1 MIKNILV
8 AALVTISFSF
18 AQAQYVEDA
27 FRFSNSTIN
36 GTARI
41 LGMGGAQTALGADLS
56 SISGN
61 PAGLGF
67 YRSNDYSVSPT
78 LRFNNLENNVFG
90 KLNSNNHA
98 NFNVGNYG
106 FVLTQM
112 NQDYTGREVS
122 NGWVSF
128 HFGLSNNRT
137 NSYKENSYFSGV
149 NNQSTFSSYL
159 AASANEYY
167 GARDIPHTININKT
181 IYDIAWNGFM
191 IDLNDSLNKYIPIN
205 YLNNPTQMQS
215 SKIGGYEDQVNIS
228 FGANYSNKLYLGA
241 SIGLGSIEYSKQST
255 FKESNINNPTHQV
268 SEIKLKES
276 LFVSGSSLNF
286 KLGAIYRPIDL
297 IRFGL
302 SLQTPN
308 YYTFNRDYIIDL
320 SSVIN
325 GVTQSF
331 TPLEYMFDYKLATP
345 MRINYG
351 TALFFGKTALIS
363 VDLEQL
369 NYSAMRLDAVSGN
382 EDFGPDNNSKIQNTF
397 QQNTYNLR
405 LGAETKLDAITLRA
419 GYAHYGDAYKSS
431 AIDQSKKSITAGL
444 GYRTGDAY
452 VDFAF
457 VQTSYES
464 AFYPYY
470 AANLDNPVVN
480 SSNTIKSFTVTI
492 GSRF

>member
-8 AALVTISFSF
+8 AALATLSFSF

-27 FRFSNSTIN
+27 YRFSNNTLN

-67 YRSNDYSVSPT
+67 YRSNDYSVSPN
-78 LRFNNLENNVFG
+78 LRFNNLENTVFG
-90 KLNSNNHA
+90 KLNANNHT
-98 NFNVGNYG
+98 NFNLGNYG
-106 FVLTQM
+106 VVLTQI

-128 HFGLSNNRT
+128 NFGLSNNRT

-167 GARDIPHTININKT
+167 GASGLPDTNINS
-181 IYDIAWNGFM
+181 INDMAWYGYM
-191 IDLNDSLNKYIPIN
+191 IDFDTTLNKYVPIA
-205 YLNNPTQMQS
+205 NNATTQMQS
-215 SKIGGYEDQVNIS
+215 SKSGGYEDQVNIS

-255 FKESNINNPTHQV
+255 FKESNINDPLYKV

-308 YYTFNRDYIIDL
+308 YYTFNENFTTDL
-320 SSVIN
+320 SSVKN

-331 TPLEYMFDYKLATP
+331 TPLEYLFDYKLATP

-351 TALFFGKTALIS
+351 TAIFFGKTALIS

-382 EDFGPDNNSKIQNTF
+382 EDFGPDNNSRIQNTF

>member
-1 MIKNILV
+1 MIKNIIV
-8 AALVTISFSF
+8 VALVTISFSST
-18 AQAQYVEDA
+18 QAQYVEDA
-27 FRFSNSTIN
+27 YRFSNNTLN

-67 YRSNDYSVSPT
+67 YRSNDYSVSPNM
-78 LRFNNLENNVFG
+78 RFNNLENNVFG
-90 KLNSNNHA
+90 KLNSNNHT
-98 NFNVGNYG
+98 NFNLGNFG

-137 NSYKENSYFSGV
+137 NSFKENSYFSGV
-149 NNQSTFSSYL
+149 NDQSTFSSYL
-159 AASANEYY
+159 AASANNYY
-167 GARDIPHTININKT
+167 GSTALPDTNINS
-181 IYDIAWNGFM
+181 IYDMAWYGYM
-191 IDLNDSLNKYIPIN
+191 IDFDTTLNKYVPIA
-205 YLNNPTQMQS
+205 NNATTQMQS
-215 SKIGGYEDQVNIS
+215 SKSGGYEDQVNIS

-255 FKESNINNPTHQV
+255 FKESNINDPLYNV

-276 LFVSGSSLNF
+276 LFVSGTSLNF
-286 KLGAIYRPIDL
+286 KLGGIYRPIDL

-308 YYTFNRDYIIDL
+308 YYTFNENFTTDL
-320 SSVIN
+320 SSVKN

-331 TPLEYMFDYKLATP
+331 TPLEYLFDYKLATP

-351 TALFFGKTALIS
+351 TAIFFGKTALIS
-363 VDLEQL
+363 LDLEQL

-382 EDFGPDNNSKIQNTF
+382 EDFGPDNNSRIQNTF

-405 LGAETKLDAITLRA
+405 LGAETKLDGITLRA
-419 GYAHYGDAYKSS
+419 GYAHYGDAYKSA

-470 AANLDNPVVN
+470 AANINNPVVN
-480 SSNTIKSFTVTI
+480 SSNTIKSFTLTI